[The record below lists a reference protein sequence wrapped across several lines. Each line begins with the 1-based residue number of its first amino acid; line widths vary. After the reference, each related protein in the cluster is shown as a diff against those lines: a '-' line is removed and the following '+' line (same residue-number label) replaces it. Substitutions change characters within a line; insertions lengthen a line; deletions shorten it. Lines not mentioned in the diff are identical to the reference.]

1 MIILLALIVGA
12 LPILPG
18 LIFAIKRRRRT
29 AVTSTATSRAQMTR
43 GIVLGLGSFNV
54 VLALIV
60 LGLGLMWFFAP
71 HLVMAAGI
79 AQEASNGDPYATL
92 AAALAVG
99 IGSLSAGYAVASTG
113 SAALGVIAEKPE
125 SFGSALIF
133 VGLAEGVAIY
143 GLIIA
148 FMILNR

>member
-1 MIILLALIVGA
+1 MIILFALIMGA

-18 LIFAIKRRRRT
+18 LIFAIKRRKRT
-29 AVTSTATSRAQMTR
+29 ESTSPAQMTR
-43 GIVLGLGSFNV
+43 GLVLGMGGFNI

-60 LGLGLMWFFAP
+60 IGLGLTWFFAP
-71 HLVMAAGI
+71 HLVMAAGM
-79 AQEASNGDPYATL
+79 AQETSGDPYAPL
-92 AAALAVG
+92 AAALAVCV
-99 IGSLSAGYAVASTG
+99 GSLSAGYAVATTG

-125 SFGSALIF
+125 IFGSALIF